1 MSDPHLF
8 RPVTF
13 RSVTARNRI
22 MVSPMCQY
30 SAIDGVTND
39 WHFQHLACRAA
50 GGAGI
55 VFAEMT
61 NVDPRGRIT
70 AGCLGLWNDAQRDAF
85 SRIVSFLKA
94 QGAVAGIQLAHAGRK
109 ASAARPWEGGEPIP
123 PEKGGWQPFAPSPL
137 AFVEGSLAPVA
148 MDTKTIAATVAQFAA
163 AARRAREAGF
173 DVIELHGAHGYLI
186 SSFLSPVTNR
196 RDDRYG
202 GSFENRI
209 RVLLEVVD
217 AVRSEWP
224 QDKPLFVRIS
234 CTDWMEGGWDLEA
247 SVKLAQVL
255 KAGGKVDLIDCSS
268 GGRLTPESQHSSGI
282 SGAVR
287 RGDTQPRRH
296 GDRRRRI
303 DFEPRDGR
311 ADRCERAGGHR
322 GDGACV
328 PQRSLLAAARG
339 ENPEGKNFL
348 AGAVR
353 TGQYF
358 LDSGRAAVP
367 ALGELTFEGFTATRT
382 DPAFVTELSRGRAVQ
397 KFDHQPVGM
406 CRERIV
412 EYPHRGQHRQLA
424 EGTVK
429 LVAPDLGTYSIRFQH
444 ASDHMRFGRMFRC
457 VYGFHAMDPG

>member
-268 GGRLTPESQHSSGI
+268 GGIDSRQKVGI
-282 SGAVR
+282 HPGYQVPFAAAIRSRAGMATGAVGLISSPEMAEQIVASGQADIVVMAR
-287 RGDTQPRRH
+287 AFLNDPYWPLHAAKTLKAKISWPAQYERGN
-296 GDRRRRI
+296 I
-303 DFEPRDGR
+303 F
-311 ADRCERAGGHR
+311 
-322 GDGACV
+322 
-328 PQRSLLAAARG
+328 
-339 ENPEGKNFL
+339 
-348 AGAVR
+348 
-353 TGQYF
+353 
-358 LDSGRAAVP
+358 
-367 ALGELTFEGFTATRT
+367 
-382 DPAFVTELSRGRAVQ
+382 
-397 KFDHQPVGM
+397 
-406 CRERIV
+406 
-412 EYPHRGQHRQLA
+412 
-424 EGTVK
+424 
-429 LVAPDLGTYSIRFQH
+429 
-444 ASDHMRFGRMFRC
+444 
-457 VYGFHAMDPG
+457 